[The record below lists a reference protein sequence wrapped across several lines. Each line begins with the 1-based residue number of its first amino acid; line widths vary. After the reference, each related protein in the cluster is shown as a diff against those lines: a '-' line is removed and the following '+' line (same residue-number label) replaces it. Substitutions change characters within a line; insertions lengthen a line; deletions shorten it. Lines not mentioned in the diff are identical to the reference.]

1 MRNFLAIILFL
12 VTYVSSSPVIGQIA
26 QNYPVQ
32 GTASVGLPA
41 PTQMEVYANA
51 ATNPIQLDLVLTDTR
66 FQFRTVYLQMQ
77 MTGPGLSVISQEPQL
92 TFDLRSGVVSRVPA
106 NVMASYFT
114 PQFLRGSS
122 PALFQNPLP
131 SGVYTFSFK
140 VIDAFSG
147 AEISDDIQTFPTWV
161 EMSDPPLPLLPDNYS
176 GIEAT
181 QVQNVV
187 FQWLPRHTPSNQIEY
202 EFTLTELPVANRG
215 NIQNIFLSQPPIFKT
230 TVSQPY
236 LLYDAKFPPLRQG
249 GVYAWRVQVKGKLG
263 SKGKVGEFVNQGFSE
278 IFSFLYEKPTQKLNP
293 PRDVEIAWSPD
304 FNRTYYKWKGDENH
318 FKYIV
323 TKSTVQD
330 VFNSEGEKIGTKL
343 VEREQFEVNKEFED
357 ITNVTKRLRS
367 EGEVYTDWTFTVRAV
382 DLFGR
387 ESEAVTVELPR
398 IGDNDTFVTQQE
410 KLLTLKGEV
419 DAYFRTYTAGEGQSI
434 NRTGV
439 RNTFFVKEAEVC
451 FYVTNEEVTSQKLE
465 DFRFNRTKARLITCA
480 KTDEQ
485 GKYELSSDYLKVA
498 NLSSQFYYLTIQAP
512 SAHYSD
518 VVTQIAVP
526 DEGGRAV
533 RNLAKQTLLTNTF
546 RVEPNFIWAD
556 GAEVEKSLFES
567 IYLYRPKA
575 SFEANKE
582 LLSHEKS
589 TSIGDVEVRFNKEKY
604 VRVGDLLAE
613 SQQFFGNSLLS
624 DHFLIGVKMPGEDEK
639 LFPLNPVTQYKSI
652 RIDQKNAYENSI
664 PIISQRVNYTP
675 PLVRIYGNVAAR
687 VRGEEEGGVPASDW
701 EVGILVP
708 SEPKDIRAIDATGK
722 MNPPSSYAQVHWE
735 EILTDENGNY
745 ELYLPSEIFFN
756 QDVDDVIIY
765 TRIPGVYAYSQA
777 VRIPKPLAN
786 VEVNLNLQSTGA
798 AIASVLKDQHGDPVK
813 AAKLTHSS
821 GAFTSTNEKGEFI
834 LPVQFSPSVEKDP
847 IIQVVA
853 DGYLVEDIELE
864 NFEKVEFK
872 EVVEDYGSS
881 FWTSEIEK
889 IREKTKSEF
898 TELGNED
905 WFRNNFR
912 LYNTTLQDVFSL
924 DSIGVESIEHI
935 VKIRTYRTVEE
946 GDTKVKEYL
955 NTSLELEG
963 EDEALD
969 VPIEGVSQILKK
981 KGTKLVGTVRN
992 KSKTEKEVLL
1002 EKEFTLNFRSPLNKL
1017 DTVHIDIEVKDAILV
1032 AGVVTGF
1039 RTDSS
1044 KIGGVGGLTI
1054 SSEGLEDVETDSTGN
1069 FEIWLEKDAI
1079 EVTLELSHKGFNDV
1093 SYSFTTQTITEE
1105 DRVKNFLNNEE
1116 ATFEYITEDELRE
1129 LDLAIYERDE
1139 DIPEFKKLQ
1148 NFPVAISVAKKVDDN
1163 TFLITGTLNLT
1174 EDEYIY
1180 KLEKG
1185 EELTFE
1191 DIEVTQDE
1199 NDEEN
1204 AILVE
1209 DEVDLD
1215 QETLALKMFDFAP
1228 VESMS
1233 EHNGTMNAIK
1243 LAKLKTDD
1251 GEAYGKIGGKRLIF
1265 KPKSFLKKTPDLIL
1279 QEIDLLPELPNTED
1293 EVGFNNDIT
1302 DKNKAKL
1309 LASNAKREA
1318 KDKEGKYAVEDE
1330 KKEKKEEPAL
1340 KKFEETESEGEM
1352 IPVFVSGKKKLSNFQ
1367 DGLQFQ
1373 LKFAED
1379 LNGVERRD
1387 IVDEDGESTGKKERM
1402 SMSLGYGFSML
1413 IDESKKATL
1422 SKGGVEFSGN
1432 LAFPM
1437 MKLIGIEGIMPMVEK
1452 LVLSPNEELSMR
1464 ELRLAQ
1470 MVEEGADPYY
1480 VRLGVANSWRFEIN
1494 KIQVFDDFSNAGI
1507 GGKLFTDKTNHLIV
1521 HSMAVRKA
1529 NGSYYPFLDMEFP
1542 KQGFKIKSLLLKS
1555 PEEQHILLG
1564 YNFEDEAY
1572 EIDAG
1577 VRIEA
1582 GKGAGS
1588 MMKKILPLEVEKFVY
1603 NTAGKFYLAVKPG
1616 KTVQVG
1622 PVKINI
1628 RKIIVNKGGAVS
1640 WDEML
1645 LSLRRN
1651 KEENDALNKTQNYN
1665 NANYRTLNKK
1675 RVINRDSNVEGYEFT
1690 EEGGDIELAEGEVD
1704 WAIGIAGGVQVDK
1717 LKGVDVKGDASF
1729 VFGEREG
1736 EFDIQFNSIDMVMSS
1751 TAFKAYMSVELSTSG
1766 DRVGFEG
1773 KGEVDTMTRRWGGA
1787 FKFYS
1792 LPTGIE
1798 FGIAI
1803 KASTYG
1809 LITGPVMWTSVG
1821 GGIDIN
1827 TATNKYQIFFLGS
1840 ATTPGTNPRVSELR
1854 NIRVEVSFDTN
1865 ECGAKPVVKGSGD
1878 WYKNE
1883 ELFCSA
1889 NMMLD
1894 FCKTVVLA
1902 NINCTKELIEGSE
1915 ANIQA
1920 TIYLTPGSVFV
1931 GANVK
1936 TVVLGM
1942 NANAVFALGVNA
1954 KLIGSEIPREV
1965 AAYRGEL
1972 NTNYLEEGQSKLNGI
1987 YLGAAL
1993 SLRKE
1998 GSGDYGVF
2006 AWSAEVVMENKA
2018 ELFKSFSNKS
2028 FAVSNDFKLNVNTY
2042 ARIGTSGFNLSAYG
2056 KLDIRVLIAGG
2067 YNETVG
2073 WNFNGTAGLNL
2084 EIGNNM
2090 DVSCNSFNIK
2100 MCEVDVLVADVPYP
2114 CSLDWKF
2121 CVQKMLSVR
2130 YNQKGSNSGWK
2141 YEL

>member
-1 MRNFLAIILFL
+1 MKNLLATICFVISYTLF
-12 VTYVSSSPVIGQIA
+12 SPVVGQIA
-26 QNYPVQ
+26 QNYPVF
-32 GTASVGLPA
+32 GTASVTLPA
-41 PTQMEVYANA
+41 PTQMEFYTNP
-51 ATNPIQLDLVLTDTR
+51 ATNPVQLDLVLSDTR
-66 FQFRTVYLQMQ
+66 FQFRTVYLQME
-77 MTGPGLSVISQEPQL
+77 MNGPGLSVSSSEQQL
-92 TFDLRSGVVSRVPA
+92 TFDLRSGSVFRVPSSI
-106 NVMASYFT
+106 MAAYFT

-122 PALFQNPLP
+122 PSLFQNPLP
-131 SGVYTFSFK
+131 SGVYTFTFK

-147 AEISDDIQTFPTWV
+147 AEISNAIQSIPTWI
-161 EMSDPPLPLLPDNYS
+161 EMSDPPLPLLPENYS

-181 QVQNVV
+181 QIQNVV

-202 EFTLTELPVANRG
+202 EFALTELPVANRG

-230 TVSQPY
+230 TVTQPY

-278 IFSFLYEKPTQKLNP
+278 IFSFLYERPTQKLNP
-293 PRDVEIAWSPD
+293 PRQLEVALSPD
-304 FNRTYYKWKGDENH
+304 LNRTYYKWEGEANH
-318 FKYIV
+318 FKYVV
-323 TKSTVQD
+323 TKSSTQD
-330 VFNSEGEKIGTKL
+330 IFNEEGEKVGSKL
-343 VEREQFEVNKEFED
+343 VEREQFEVNKGLED
-357 ITNVTKRLRS
+357 ITKLEKRLRS
-367 EGEVYTDWTFTVRAV
+367 EGEVFTDWVISVRAV

-387 ESEAVTVELPR
+387 ESDAVIVNLAAVREYETYSK
-398 IGDNDTFVTQQE
+398 QQE

-419 DAYFRTYTAGEGQSI
+419 DAYFRTYTNQEGSEI
-434 NRTGV
+434 NVTGK
-439 RNTFFVKEAEVC
+439 RNSFSVKDAEVC
-451 FYVTNEEVTSQKLE
+451 FYVSNEEVKSQKLE
-465 DFRFNRTKARLITCA
+465 DYRLNRTKANLITCA

-485 GKYELSSDYLKVA
+485 GKYELSSEFLKVGR
-498 NLSSQFYYLTIQAP
+498 LISTYYYLTVKAP
-512 SAHYSD
+512 SAHFSD
-518 VVTQIAVP
+518 IVTQVLVP
-526 DEGGRAV
+526 DEEGRAV
-533 RNLAKQTLLTNTF
+533 RNLEKQSLLTNTF
-546 RVEPNFIWAD
+546 RVIPNFVWPTGD
-556 GAEVEKSLFES
+556 NVDNGLFES
-567 IYLYRPKA
+567 MYLYRPKTT
-575 SFEANKE
+575 FDANKE
-582 LLSHEKS
+582 LLTNERS
-589 TSIGDVEVRFNKEKY
+589 TSIGEVEVRFNKETY
-604 VRVGDLLAE
+604 VRVGNLLE
-613 SQQFFGNSLLS
+613 ENQQFFGNSLLA
-624 DHFLIGVKMPGEDEK
+624 DHFLLGMKMPGEDEK
-639 LFPLNPVTQYKSI
+639 LFALNPVSQYGSVSI
-652 RIDQKNAYENSI
+652 GKENSNANNI
-664 PIISQRVNYTP
+664 PVISQRINYTP

-687 VRGEEEGGVPASDW
+687 ERGKEAGGVPATDW

-708 SEPKDIRAIDATGK
+708 TEPKDVRAIDATGQV
-722 MNPPSSYAQVHWE
+722 NTPSSYPQLHWE
-735 EILTDENGNY
+735 EVLTDENGNY
-745 ELYLPSEIFFN
+745 EFYLPESIFFN
-756 QDVDDVIIY
+756 QEVNDVILY
-765 TRIPGVYAYSQA
+765 TRIPGIYAYSQGK
-777 VRIPKPLAN
+777 RIPKPLSN
-786 VEVNLNLQSTGA
+786 VEVNFNLQSTGV
-798 AIASVLKDQHGDPVK
+798 AITSVLKDQHGDPVK

-821 GAFTSTNEKGEFI
+821 GAFATTNEKGEFI
-834 LPVQFSPSVEKDP
+834 LPIQFSPSVEKDP
-847 IIQVVA
+847 VIQILA

-864 NFEKVEFK
+864 NFEKEEFK
-872 EVVEDYGSS
+872 ETVDDYGFA
-881 FWTSEIEK
+881 FWTGELDK
-889 IREKTKSEF
+889 IRKKTKGEF
-898 TELGNED
+898 SELGNED

-912 LYNTTLQDVFSL
+912 LYNTTLQDVYSL
-924 DSIGVESIEHI
+924 DSVGVESIEHI
-935 VKIRTYRTVEE
+935 VKIRTYRTIEE
-946 GDTKVKEYL
+946 DGVKAKEYL
-955 NTSLELEG
+955 HTLLELE
-963 EDEALD
+963 EEEEPLE
-969 VPIEGVSQILKK
+969 VPVEGLSQVLKK

-992 KSKTEKEVLL
+992 KDKTAKEVIL
-1002 EKEFTLNFRSPLNKL
+1002 EKEFTLNFKTPLNKL
-1017 DTVHIDIEVKDAILV
+1017 DTVHLDVEVKDAILV
-1032 AGVVTGF
+1032 AGIVTGF

-1044 KIGGVGGLTI
+1044 KIGGISGLTI
-1054 SSEGLEDVETDSTGN
+1054 SSEGLEDVETDSTGY
-1069 FEIWLEKDAI
+1069 FEIWLEKDAS
-1079 EVTLELSHKGFNDV
+1079 EVELELAHKGFNDV
-1093 SYSFTTQTITEE
+1093 SYSFTTQTISDE
-1105 DRVKNFLNNEE
+1105 DRIKNFVNNED
-1116 ATFEYITEDELRE
+1116 ATFEYMTEEELRKLE
-1129 LDLAIYERDE
+1129 LAIYERDK
-1139 DIPEFKKLQ
+1139 DIPDFKKLQ
-1148 NFPVAISVAKKVDDN
+1148 NFPVTISVAKKVDDD
-1163 TFLITGTLNLT
+1163 TFLITGSLDVTKDQDMY
-1174 EDEYIY
+1174 E
-1180 KLEKG
+1180 LEKG

-1191 DIEVTQDE
+1191 DIEVTVDE
-1199 NDEEN
+1199 DDEEN
-1204 AILVE
+1204 ALLVE
-1209 DEVDLD
+1209 DEIDLD
-1215 QETLALKMFDFAP
+1215 QATLALKLYDFAS
-1228 VESMS
+1228 VEAMS
-1233 EHNGTMNAIK
+1233 EHNGNANAIK
-1243 LAKLKTDD
+1243 LAKLKTEG

-1265 KPKSFLKKTPDLIL
+1265 KPKSFLKKTPDPIL
-1279 QEIDLLPELPNTED
+1279 QEIELELELPKTED

-1330 KKEKKEEPAL
+1330 TKEKKEEPSL
-1340 KKFEETESEGEM
+1340 KKFEEAESEAEM
-1352 IPVFVSGKKKLSNFQ
+1352 LPVFVSGKKKLSNFQ
-1367 DGLQFQ
+1367 DGIEFKM
-1373 LKFAED
+1373 KFSD
-1379 LNGVERRD
+1379 SIDGIERQE
-1387 IVDEDGESTGKKERM
+1387 IKDEDGKSSGQKVPM
-1402 SMSLGYGFSML
+1402 SVGLGYGFSML
-1413 IDESKKATL
+1413 VNEAKKATL

-1432 LAFPM
+1432 LAFPL
-1437 MKLIGIEGIMPMVEK
+1437 MKMIGIEGYMAEVEK

-1464 ELRLAQ
+1464 ELRLAKK
-1470 MVEEGADPYY
+1470 VEEGASPYY
-1480 VRLGVANSWRFEIN
+1480 VRLGVANSWRFEID

-1603 NTAGKFYLAVKPG
+1603 NTSGKFYLAVKPG
-1616 KTVQVG
+1616 KSVQIG

-1640 WDEML
+1640 WDDML

-1704 WAIGIAGGVQVDK
+1704 WAIGIAGGVQADK
-1717 LKGVDVKGDASF
+1717 LKGVDVKADASF

-1736 EFDIQFNSIDMVMSS
+1736 DFDIQFNTIDMVMSS
-1751 TAFKAYMSVELSTSG
+1751 TAFKAYLSVDLATSG

-1792 LPTGIE
+1792 LPDGIE
-1798 FGIAI
+1798 FGVAI

-1827 TATNKYQIFFLGS
+1827 TSTNKYQVFFLGS
-1840 ATTPGTNPRVSELR
+1840 ATSPGMNPRVSELR

-1889 NMMLD
+1889 NMTLD

-1902 NINCTKELIEGSE
+1902 NISCTKEIIEGSE
-1915 ANIQA
+1915 ANILA

-1936 TVVLGM
+1936 TVVLGL
-1942 NANAVFALGVNA
+1942 NANAVFALGINA
-1954 KLIGSEIPREV
+1954 KLVGSEIPREV

-1972 NTNYLEEGQSKLNGI
+1972 NLNYLEEGQTKLNGV
-1987 YLGAAL
+1987 YLGATL
-1993 SLRKE
+1993 SMRKE
-1998 GSGDYGVF
+1998 GSGDYTVF
-2006 AWSAEVVMENKA
+2006 AWSASVALENKA
-2018 ELFKSFSNKS
+2018 ELFKSFSNSS
-2028 FAVSNDFKLNVNTY
+2028 FALNNNFSLNVETY

-2056 KLDIRVLIAGG
+2056 NLGVRILLSGG

-2090 DVSCNSFNIK
+2090 DASCNSFSLK
-2100 MCEVDVLVADVPYP
+2100 FCEADALIVDVPYP

-2121 CVQKMLSVR
+2121 CVQKMLSVQ
-2130 YNQKGSNSGWK
+2130 YYQKGANSGWK